1 MALID
6 LSEKFR
12 EIRSSVEGVNFTD
25 VKLTEKFKKE
35 YELYLSENRANG
47 YSKVEFA
54 EFSTKITTSTGKAIF
69 ITNFWFYIA
78 AELSN
83 YLDSLSQQKNIFKDI
98 YKDADLQQ
106 AAVALR
112 DGVSEQE
119 KSKIENYFSSK
130 GYTNDDLE
138 CFLSFVS
145 DYKSWGGV
153 KTIDR
158 NDYYVSPLLQ
168 AGNLLAETQ
177 SAVAE
182 IAKQM
187 SEYPALKDSFTP
199 IFVNKPRSLHIA
211 THGKEIL
218 KSETIR
224 SFVKEVF
231 QYLYR
236 ENLSDPLSSCLVEV
250 ETDLGK
256 KYLELVWGGQKIYR
270 LFLVSDTRLEDSEL
284 TSGSN
289 IRYFN
294 EPFDNGSQL
303 WYLTNQWADNNGDSK
318 NSRDLGAFS
327 SIFNAI
333 YQNLKIVKKDG
344 VYVLTSTTN
353 NVGLGEYLS
362 KPFLLLA
369 GISGTGKTR
378 FVREQAKTSKQFAET
393 YCLTSVRPDWHEPS
407 DLLGYISRLAK
418 DGKAEYI
425 TTDVLQFIAKAWRAI
440 ADSGLAV
447 EVQESEDLGKRLVV
461 SGERAVLEQVLP
473 YWLCL
478 DEMNLAPVEQY
489 FADYLSVL
497 ETREWCWTGDSFTYS
512 CDALLK
518 PATIKD
524 VADIE
529 KLRKALGFDNSEN
542 KNYDELWQL
551 VCEYGLGIPFN
562 LLVAGTVNMD
572 ETTHGF
578 SRKVIDRALSF
589 DFGAF
594 FPNKFDEFS
603 DFGTPTSCNKR
614 LSYPIWSHAN
624 KADLADTFD
633 ADGTKTVAFLS
644 AVNAVLKS
652 TPFELAFR
660 ALNELLLAV
669 ASSQPQ
675 DDLALKAVWDDC
687 MMCKVLPRIEGD
699 TDKLTTSDGK
709 ALLVELNTVLAAQLA
724 PIWLASDTDEA
735 NQRPDLYREK
745 IVADDAT
752 EKEKILPIP
761 CRSKAKLKWM
771 SERLASATFTSF
783 WP

>member
-12 EIRSSVEGVNFTD
+12 EIRSSVDGVNFTD
-25 VKLTEKFKKE
+25 VKLTDEFKKE

-54 EFSTKITTSTGKAIF
+54 DFSTKITTSTGKAIF

-78 AELSN
+78 AELAN
-83 YLDSLSQQKNIFKDI
+83 YLDGLSQQKNIFKDI
-98 YKDADLQQ
+98 YKDTDLQQ

-119 KSKIENYFSSK
+119 KSKIENHFSSK

-145 DYKSWGGV
+145 DYKSWGGG

-182 IAKQM
+182 IAKQL
-187 SEYPALKDSFTP
+187 SENPALKNSFKP
-199 IFVNKPRSLHIA
+199 IFIPKVKKSTETLFCSKSRGDFVYSLASFLIKNKIEKSLW
-211 THGKEIL
+211 
-218 KSETIR
+218 
-224 SFVKEVF
+224 
-231 QYLYR
+231 
-236 ENLSDPLSSCLVEV
+236 NCLVEKNKELGNLNIEHLDFRLTSIFKV
-250 ETDLGK
+250 SESMLGK
-256 KYLELVWGGQKIYR
+256 AALERGGKLR
-270 LFLVSDTRLEDSEL
+270 FFE
-284 TSGSN
+284 
-289 IRYFN
+289 
-294 EPFDNGSQL
+294 EPFYVSSKYY
-303 WYLTNQWADNNGDSK
+303 YLSNQWTDGTDSRLDIESLK
-318 NSRDLGAFS
+318 N
-327 SIFNAI
+327 IFHSLYPDYEIKACESE
-333 YQNLKIVKKDG
+333 YCLTKKGKISKFIG
-344 VYVLTSTTN
+344 ST
-353 NVGLGEYLS
+353 LS

-378 FVREQAKTSKQFAET
+378 FVREQAKTSGQFDET

-407 DLLGYISRLAK
+407 DLLGYISRLNGA
-418 DGKAEYI
+418 AEYI
-425 TTDVLQFIAKAWRAI
+425 TTDVLKFIAKAWRAI
-440 ADSGLAV
+440 ADSGLTV
-447 EVQESEDLGKRLVV
+447 EVQEIEDQGKCLVV
-461 SGERAVLEQVLP
+461 AGERGALGQVLP

-497 ETREWCWTGDSFTYS
+497 ETREWRWTDDNFTYS
-512 CDALLK
+512 SDALLK
-518 PATIKD
+518 PATINE

-529 KLRKALGFDNSEN
+529 KLREALGFDNSEN

-551 VCEYGLGIPFN
+551 ICQYGLGIPFN

-589 DFGAF
+589 DFGEF
-594 FPNKFDEFS
+594 FPNDYNEF
-603 DFGTPTSCNKR
+603 FTPTSCNKR
-614 LSYPIWSHAN
+614 LSYPIWSNVRKAN
-624 KADLADTFD
+624 VDFEVETKGGEKINAGD
-633 ADGTKTVAFLS
+633 ATVSFLNQ
-644 AVNAVLKS
+644 VNSVLKN

-660 ALNELLLAV
+660 ALNELLIAV
-669 ASSQPQ
+669 VASQPQ
-675 DDLALKAVWDDC
+675 DDLTLKAVWDDF

-699 TDKLTTSDGK
+699 EDKLVGHGERNILEE
-709 ALLVELNTVLAAQLA
+709 LLNILEAQFA
-724 PIWLASDTDEA
+724 DVWEHG
-735 NQRPDLYREK
+735 RPDLYREK
-745 IVADDAT
+745 KEPKGEMITVA
-752 EKEKILPIP
+752 
-761 CRSKAKLKWM
+761 CRSKKKLNWM
-771 SERLASATFTSF
+771 NDQLVRGFTSF